1 IKSKI
6 HEMIMDT
13 VVLPN
18 MENLPF
24 FSSFGMGGVYEGD
37 VKINDDGKKCY
48 DNVDATDNEHIK
60 HEIINSNTS
69 MDNDST
75 AEGSNDSCSGESNLT
90 KSNNYGFGYV
100 TKHLNGLI

>member
-1 IKSKI
+1 MDMGYLVIQDHLDHFFDEICEHDVLTSNNNNDTNEIK
-6 HEMIMDT
+6 
-13 VVLPN
+13 VL
-18 MENLPF
+18 
-24 FSSFGMGGVYEGD
+24 S
-37 VKINDDGKKCY
+37 
-48 DNVDATDNEHIK
+48 ATDNEHIK